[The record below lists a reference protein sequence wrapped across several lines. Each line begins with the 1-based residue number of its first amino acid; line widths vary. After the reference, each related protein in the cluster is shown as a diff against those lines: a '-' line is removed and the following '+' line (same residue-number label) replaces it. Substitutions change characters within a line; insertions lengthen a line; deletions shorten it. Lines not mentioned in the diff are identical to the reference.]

1 MNQIPK
7 ASEISTSEYIDTG
20 LPQLNKIL
28 GGGIPLKRIT
38 EISGQWSSGK
48 TSLALQVISN
58 AQKLGYECIFF
69 DAEWAWENLY
79 AKKLAVDTDK
89 LGLIQTRAAEDG
101 LDILLEYLEGDKV
114 KKIPPGRDTLFV
126 IDAVGALH
134 PRDEAEKDAGSRTI
148 GSQSALV
155 ARFCRKVVPMLWM
168 NNCALIVLNHE
179 YTPIEMQMPGRPP
192 QVKTSGGKK
201 LEYHKS
207 VWLRLSR
214 IGMNLKV
221 GEKFVG
227 FKVKA
232 EVKKNKLADTEKQ
245 FAEMEFFYNRGFN
258 PTSDLKEDALEAG
271 VLVREGNTFFAFGEK
286 IGGKSKLQEWMDIP
300 ENVERLKEALG

>member
-1 MNQIPK
+1 MEIPR
-7 ASEISTSEYIDTG
+7 ASEISSSEFIDSG

-48 TSLALQVISN
+48 TSLALQAIAN
-58 AQKLGYECIFF
+58 AQKLGYECIYV
-69 DAEWAWENLY
+69 DAEWTYDNLY
-79 AKKLAVDTDK
+79 AKKLGVDTDK
-89 LGLIQTRAAEDG
+89 LGLIQNRAAEDS
-101 LDILLEYLEGDKV
+101 LDVLLEYVEKGTN
-114 KKIPPGRDTLFV
+114 TLIV

-134 PRDEAEKDAGSRTI
+134 PRDEAEKDSGSRTI

-155 ARFCRKVVPMLWM
+155 ARFCRKIVPMLWM
-168 NNCALIVLNHE
+168 NNNALIVLNHE
-179 YTPIEMQMPGRPP
+179 YIPIEASMPGRPP

-207 VWLRLSR
+207 IWLRLSR

-221 GEKFVG
+221 GDKFVG

-232 EVKKNKLADTEKQ
+232 EIKKNKLADTEKQ
-245 FAEMEFFYNRGFN
+245 FAELEFFYNRGFN
-258 PTSDLKEDALEAG
+258 PTSDLKQDALDAG
-271 VLVREGNTFFAFGEK
+271 VLTREGNTFFFAETK
-286 IGGKSKLQEWMDIP
+286 IGGKAKLTEWMENE
-300 ENVERLKEALG
+300 ENVVRLKEALEGV

>member
-1 MNQIPK
+1 MDIPR
-7 ASEISTSEYIDTG
+7 ASEISISTFIDTG

-38 EISGQWSSGK
+38 EISGQWSVGK
-48 TSLALQVISN
+48 SSLVLQIIAN
-58 AQKLGYECIFF
+58 AQKLGYETVMV
-69 DAEWAWENLY
+69 DAEWAYDNLY
-79 AKKLAVDTDK
+79 AQKMGVDTDK
-89 LGLIQTRAAEDG
+89 LGLVQSRAAEDA
-101 LDILLEYLEGDKV
+101 LDVLLDYVEKGTN
-114 KKIPPGRDTLFV
+114 TLIV

-134 PRDEAEKDAGSRTI
+134 PRDEAEKDSGSRTI

-155 ARFCRKVVPMLWM
+155 ARFCRKIVPMLWM
-168 NNCALIVLNHE
+168 NNNALIVLNHE

-207 VWLRLSR
+207 IWLRLSR
-214 IGMNLKV
+214 VGMNLKV

-232 EVKKNKLADTEKQ
+232 EVKKNKVADTERQ
-245 FAEMEFFYNRGFN
+245 FCELEFFYNRGFN
-258 PTSDLKEDALEAG
+258 PTSDLLQDALDAGIITRSGNTFFIGDEKIGMKAKMSEWMEDESNVQKLKDALEA
-271 VLVREGNTFFAFGEK
+271 
-286 IGGKSKLQEWMDIP
+286 
-300 ENVERLKEALG
+300 

>member
-1 MNQIPK
+1 MNIPR
-7 ASEISTSEYIDTG
+7 ASEISTSEFISTG
-20 LPQLNKIL
+20 LPQIDKIM
-28 GGGIPLKRIT
+28 GGGIPLKRIA
-38 EISGQWSSGK
+38 EVSGAWSVGK
-48 TSLALQVISN
+48 TSFALQCVAN
-58 AQKLGYECIFF
+58 AQRLGFECIWN
-69 DAEWAWENLY
+69 DCEWSWDNLY
-79 AKKLAVDTDK
+79 AKKLGVDTDK

-101 LDILLEYLEGDKV
+101 LDIILEYIEKN
-114 KKIPPGRDTLFV
+114 KDTLIV

-134 PRDEAEKDAGSRTI
+134 PRDEAEKDSGSRTI

-155 ARFCRKVVPMLWM
+155 ARFCRKAVPMLWM
-168 NNCALIVLNHE
+168 NNNALIVLNHE
-179 YTPIEMQMPGRPP
+179 YTPIEASMPGRPP

-207 VWLRLSR
+207 QWLRLSR
-214 IGMNLKV
+214 IGMNLKS

-232 EVKKNKLADTEKQ
+232 EIKKNKVADTEKQ

-271 VLVREGNTFFAFGEK
+271 VLTREGNTFFFKETK
-286 IGGKSKLQEWMDIP
+286 IGSKSKLAEWMEDE
-300 ENVERLKEALG
+300 ENLTKLKEALNV